1 MAGTKAAHKPPT
13 HGDPGYR
20 KHRYAESI
28 RAQLEE
34 NGLRSPE
41 IERLIDWIGFT
52 KMIFLARHITPGT
65 TDRWIIEARGKRSD
79 VIRQEYGG
87 PGRRRPMAGSEQIKP
102 LVLRLSNTVRDRLI
116 RALAAGGRVHD
127 WDRYRGGKAKR
138 RSDDEAVK
146 ELLADAARGRR
157 KDDRDEG

>member
-20 KHRYAESI
+20 KHRYAQSI

-41 IERLIDWIGFT
+41 IERLIDRIGFT
-52 KMIFLARHITPGT
+52 KLIFMARHITPGT

-87 PGRRRPMAGSEQIKP
+87 PGRRRPMPGSEQIKP
-102 LVLRLSNTVRDRLI
+102 LVV
-116 RALAAGGRVHD
+116 
-127 WDRYRGGKAKR
+127 KA
-138 RSDDEAVK
+138 
-146 ELLADAARGRR
+146 LLADAARAHGRTTGTR
-157 KDDRDEG
+157 ADGVRVGSRRRWLRSFLGNMFFAAPLC